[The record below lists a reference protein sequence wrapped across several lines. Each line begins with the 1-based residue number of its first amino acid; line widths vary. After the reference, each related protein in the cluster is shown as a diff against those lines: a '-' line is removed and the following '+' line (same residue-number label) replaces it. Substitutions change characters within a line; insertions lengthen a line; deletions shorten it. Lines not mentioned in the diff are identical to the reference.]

1 MKNCIGVFAVILV
14 LIMPIAAVCEVDS
27 EEQYP
32 LSVKDAVEVALKNN
46 LNISLQKDTSIVAEG
61 AIQIAEGRFD
71 EQIKVSTG
79 YESVENPLIAVGT
92 AEDEER
98 GKLEASLS
106 KRFVTGTEVELGWDS
121 KRYDTDADGM
131 LINPSYGS
139 EVSIE
144 VTQPLLRGFGID
156 VQTGEVLA
164 AEKSYEASVF
174 EVDSLS
180 ADLAAQVKKSYWDLV
195 YAWQDIEVRQLSV
208 ELAKNFLAE
217 TLDKIEAG
225 RLAEVEMYQPQ
236 SEVARREEELISA
249 ERAIGFAED
258 ELKLLMNSDDWFLGI
273 NPIDKPIT
281 TAVNVDPQLVLK
293 NALENRPDLLAAERN
308 IEAAKIQEMLAE
320 DDLKP
325 ILNLV
330 GGLGYG
336 GTDDNY
342 GDALGDITD
351 DTDTRWNVGLMLT
364 FPFDNSAAKGSLRQ
378 AHANYSKAKTSAE
391 LLRVRIKKSIRTTV
405 RDIKLAQKAMDATR
419 KTSIATQKR
428 LEAEQ
433 TKFDAGRSTTLDVL
447 AAQEAY
453 SRALSQE
460 NKTSITYVQLLAEL
474 DRIQGIVTLEN

>member
-1 MKNCIGVFAVILV
+1 MKYYLYTFAAILF
-14 LIMPIAAVCEVDS
+14 LTLPAVALSEVGS

-32 LSVKDAVEVALKNN
+32 LSLKNAVEIALKNN
-46 LNISLQKDTSIVAEG
+46 LNIRLKKDNSEIAEG

-71 EQIKVSTG
+71 EKISIETG
-79 YESVENPLIAVGT
+79 YESVESTALSLGS

-98 GKLEASLS
+98 GKVDASIS
-106 KRFVTGTEVELGWDS
+106 KRFVTGTEVELGWDN
-121 KRYDTDADGM
+121 KRYDTDSEGM

-139 EVSIE
+139 ELSVE
-144 VTQPLLRGFGID
+144 VTQPLLRGFGTD
-156 VQTGEVLA
+156 VQTGEILA

-180 ADLAAQVKKSYWDLV
+180 ADLAAQVKKGYWELV
-195 YAWQDIEVRQLSV
+195 YAWQDIEVKKISV
-208 ELAKNFLAE
+208 ELAQKLLAE
-217 TLDKIEAG
+217 TMDNITAG
-225 RLAEVEMYQPQ
+225 KMAEVEMYQPQ
-236 SEVARREEELISA
+236 SEVARREEDLISA

-273 NPIDKPIT
+273 NPTDKPKST
-281 TAVNVDPQLVLK
+281 VVHVDPQQVLAK
-293 NALENRPDLLAAERN
+293 ALENRPDLLAAERN
-308 IEAAKIQEMLAE
+308 VEAAKIQEMLAE

-325 ILNLV
+325 VLNLV

-336 GTDDNY
+336 GTDDSY
-342 GDALGDITD
+342 GNALSDITD

-364 FPFDNSAAKGSLRQ
+364 FPLDNSVAKGSLRQ
-378 AHANYSKAKTSAE
+378 AHANYSRAKTSAE
-391 LLRVRIKKSIRTTV
+391 LLRVEIKKSIRTTV
-405 RDIKLAQKAMDATR
+405 RDIQLAQKAMEATR

-453 SRALSQE
+453 SQALSQE
-460 NKTSITYVQLLAEL
+460 NRTGITYVQLLAEL
-474 DRIQGIVTLEN
+474 DRIQGLVTLEN